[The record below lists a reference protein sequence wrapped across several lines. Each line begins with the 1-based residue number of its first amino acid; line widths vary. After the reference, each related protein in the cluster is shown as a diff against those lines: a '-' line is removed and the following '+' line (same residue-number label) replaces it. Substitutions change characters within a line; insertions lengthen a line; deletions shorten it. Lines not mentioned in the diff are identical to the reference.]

1 MQKKR
6 IVICLGGNALESS
19 SGEATAERQLEFI
32 SKSVRGI
39 VDLVEFGH
47 EIVISHGNG
56 PQVGRI
62 VLQNELCRAE
72 TPAMPFDV
80 CGAMS
85 QGMIGYHI
93 EQALRNEFSTR
104 GISRHVAVIVTQVLV
119 DNGDVAFREPSKPIG
134 PFYDKSTALELERTK
149 GYILRE
155 DSGRGYRRMVASPKP
170 VEIIEIAGIK
180 NLISSNFIVIACGG
194 GGVPVVRDLS
204 GSIKGVNAVI
214 DKDYASAKLARDI
227 DADMLVILTSVG
239 NVAINFGRADEIL
252 LGKVSTHEIARYVSE
267 GHFAAGSMLPKVQA
281 SVEFVTSSLGRVAII
296 TSLDNLSE
304 GISGCGGTIIKD

>member
-1 MQKKR
+1 
-6 IVICLGGNALESS
+6 
-19 SGEATAERQLEFI
+19 
-32 SKSVRGI
+32 
-39 VDLVEFGH
+39 
-47 EIVISHGNG
+47 
-56 PQVGRI
+56 
-62 VLQNELCRAE
+62 
-72 TPAMPFDV
+72 
-80 CGAMS
+80 
-85 QGMIGYHI
+85 
-93 EQALRNEFSTR
+93 
-104 GISRHVAVIVTQVLV
+104 
-119 DNGDVAFREPSKPIG
+119 
-134 PFYDKSTALELERTK
+134 
-149 GYILRE
+149 
-155 DSGRGYRRMVASPKP
+155 MVASPKP